1 MWKKKREFIYELV
14 TVGNNVSA
22 FGRIY
27 DILMVMVIFF
37 GLFPLFFKGDDP
49 AFRAMDQFAAWVFI
63 IDYILRLTVADL
75 LIGQK
80 GWKAFLRYLVTPMA
94 IIDLLSILP
103 TFITISGTMR
113 VLRLTRL
120 VRTFKVFRFV
130 VNLEFSRN
138 VRLLGLALKK
148 QARALELVFGMA
160 LAYILVCAVVIYNVE
175 PDTFNNFFDAFY
187 WAVISL
193 ATIGYGDLYP
203 ITLAGK
209 IVTVISAMAGIVIV
223 ALPAGIITA
232 GYMNELNKHLDDDI
246 E

>member
-1 MWKKKREFIYELV
+1 
-14 TVGNNVSA
+14 
-22 FGRIY
+22 
-27 DILMVMVIFF
+27 
-37 GLFPLFFKGDDP
+37 
-49 AFRAMDQFAAWVFI
+49 
-63 IDYILRLTVADL
+63 
-75 LIGQK
+75 
-80 GWKAFLRYLVTPMA
+80 
-94 IIDLLSILP
+94 
-103 TFITISGTMR
+103 
-113 VLRLTRL
+113 
-120 VRTFKVFRFV
+120 
-130 VNLEFSRN
+130 
-138 VRLLGLALKK
+138 
-148 QARALELVFGMA
+148 MA